1 MLFFYIIIK
10 TISILNPFIFEYWKV
25 MRQGCVVWMYNWY
38 VNPLFNELYLT
49 YLLYLGCGYYFN
61 YLHCPVDRSV
71 DPQHF
76 ALLRQEGREQQRERL
91 SALCSTRSN
100 LHVLVH
106 LRIPGENPSV
116 IMYFQNSN
124 LNIIVVIWRV
134 SNTNLAH
141 RKSTY
146 APEVDLRGDFFL
158 SARIFLVKM
167 RCMKT
172 STRKIIWPLLS

>member
-25 MRQGCVVWMYNWY
+25 MRQRCVVWMYNWY
-38 VNPLFNELYLT
+38 VNPLFNELYFT
-49 YLLYLGCGYYFN
+49 HLLYLGCGYYFN

-91 SALCSTRSN
+91 SALCN

-106 LRIPGENPSV
+106 LRIPGE
-116 IMYFQNSN
+116 MYFQNYVVD
-124 LNIIVVIWRV
+124 IINCRHLTSFI
-134 SNTNLAH
+134 H
-141 RKSTY
+141 KSCS
-146 APEVDLRGDFFL
+146 PEVKFRAGSLRGEYFY
-158 SARIFLVKM
+158 SREIFSSK
-167 RCMKT
+167 
-172 STRKIIWPLLS
+172 